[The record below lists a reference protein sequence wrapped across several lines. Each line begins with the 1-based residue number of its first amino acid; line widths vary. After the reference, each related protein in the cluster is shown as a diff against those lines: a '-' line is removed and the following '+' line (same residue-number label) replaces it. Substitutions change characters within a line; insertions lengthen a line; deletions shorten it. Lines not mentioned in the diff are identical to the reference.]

1 MTGHF
6 AELTVSEAR
15 DKFSD
20 AINRAAFAGEV
31 TYVTRGRNR
40 SRAAAIVPIGLVEEY
55 IELVDEQDARIAD
68 ERLREIAE
76 GEVEP
81 VPAEEVLRSLNG

>member
-1 MTGHF
+1 
-6 AELTVSEAR
+6 VKS
-15 DKFSD
+15 
-20 AINRAAFAGEV
+20 

-40 SRAAAIVPIGLVEEY
+40 SRAAAIVPLGLVEEY
-55 IELVDEQDARIAD
+55 IKLVDDQDARIAD

-81 VPAEEVLRSLNG
+81 VPAEEVLRSLEG